1 MTMDTRGGA
10 MRTVTCNFCGSDRH
24 EERRI
29 EYLYS
34 HKGKYLLVPNTPVA
48 MCLNCGMVYYDATVL
63 KKIEQ
68 HFFAIHQKTEEP
80 DSYIEMPTKAYP

>member
-1 MTMDTRGGA
+1 MTIDTRRSA
-10 MRTVTCNFCGSDRH
+10 MRIVTCHIYGSDQY

-34 HKGKYLLVPNTPVA
+34 HKGKYLLVPNPPVE
-48 MCLNCGMVYYDATVL
+48 MCLNCGTVYYDASAL

-68 HFFAIHQKTEEP
+68 HFFAIHQKTAEP
-80 DSYIEMPTKAYP
+80 DSYIEMPKKAYM